1 MVVVST
7 TEVAVTGGLNEVVA
21 VAWLLAADEE
31 VVDGCDRVVDVIPG
45 ATAGSTEQ
53 ATVNENRNATMPLP
67 KDLTEP
73 EHPAD
78 SGWRD
83 GLVIMAE
90 SIFRSPRS
98 HVQRNSHSTF
108 MFRK

>member
-1 MVVVST
+1 MVVST
-7 TEVAVTGGLNEVVA
+7 TEVEVTGGL
-21 VAWLLAADEE
+21 DE
-31 VVDGCDRVVDVIPG
+31 VVDVGWLLTADKVVVDSCGRVVDVTTG

-53 ATVNENRNATMPLP
+53 ATVNENRNATMPTQ

-83 GLVIMAE
+83 ELVIMAE
-90 SIFRSPRS
+90 SIFRSARS
-98 HVQRNSHSTF
+98 HVQWNSHSTF

>member
-1 MVVVST
+1 MVVST
-7 TEVAVTGGLNEVVA
+7 TEVEVTGGLNEVVD
-21 VAWLLAADEE
+21 VGWLLTADKV
-31 VVDGCDRVVDVIPG
+31 VVDSCGRVVDVTTG

-53 ATVNENRNATMPLP
+53 ATVNENRNATMPTQ

-90 SIFRSPRS
+90 SIFRAARS